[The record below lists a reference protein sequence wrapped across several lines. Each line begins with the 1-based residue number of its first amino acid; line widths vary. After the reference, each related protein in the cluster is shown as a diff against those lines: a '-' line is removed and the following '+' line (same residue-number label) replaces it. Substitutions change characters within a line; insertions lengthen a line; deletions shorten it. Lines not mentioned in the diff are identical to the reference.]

1 MKPLEPGQLKV
12 MRVLALSWLVP
23 IVPAL
28 VLDALVLPEVPYYPQ
43 GLLPVVIAALLV
55 YPALVAPPKKYRAWG
70 YERQGE
76 ELRIAHGIWTRVETI
91 VPLARVQHI
100 DIAQGLLER
109 RYGVCRLILH
119 TAGTMHNQVILPGL
133 TRDTAEGLRDEIRA
147 RIRDDA
153 L

>member
-1 MKPLEPGQLKV
+1 MKPLEPGQLKL
-12 MRVLALSWLVP
+12 MRIFALFWLVP
-23 IVPAL
+23 IVPAVL
-28 VLDALVLPEVPYYPQ
+28 LDALVLPDVPYYPR
-43 GLLPVVIAALLV
+43 GLLPILILALIV
-55 YPALVAPPKKYRAWG
+55 YPMLIAPPKKFRAWG
-70 YERQGE
+70 YERQRE

-109 RYGVCRLILH
+109 HYGVCRLILH
-119 TAGTMHNQVILPGL
+119 TAGTMHNQVVLPGL
-133 TRDTAEGLRDEIRA
+133 ARETAEGLRDEVRA